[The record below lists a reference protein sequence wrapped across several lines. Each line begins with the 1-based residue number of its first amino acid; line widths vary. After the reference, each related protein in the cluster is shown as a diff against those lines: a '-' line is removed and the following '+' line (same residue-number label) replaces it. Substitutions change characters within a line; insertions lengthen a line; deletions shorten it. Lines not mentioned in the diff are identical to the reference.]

1 MGRARTKSTA
11 RFARCA
17 YCDFGPAAIASCAWV
32 PAPFALTGWDEAHAG
47 KQEKVRRD
55 IVSIQ
60 SQKTKNGDTGY
71 RSPDLVHAKHTLY
84 HLSYIPTDDC
94 VPIPVESMRLT
105 LDHTSPWFRG
115 GVKNLRPMK
124 TIHTRGCCDWK

>member
-1 MGRARTKSTA
+1 MGRLRTKSTA

-32 PAPFALTGWDEAHAG
+32 PAPFALTGWDEAHA
-47 KQEKVRRD
+47 KQEKVVLSASD
-55 IVSIQ
+55 GVSTQ

-94 VPIPVESMRLT
+94 VPIVDATDSRS
-105 LDHTSPWFRG
+105 H
-115 GVKNLRPMK
+115 
-124 TIHTRGCCDWK
+124 